1 MNLIEITQIIRNADN
16 VLILTHERPDG
27 DAIGSVSAL
36 LAYYLEQ
43 GKQASVYLPEDV
55 PAKYKEYL
63 PAEGVFIESLP
74 VEKERFDFL
83 ICLDCSDEKRL
94 GLPDCL
100 KEKFPTSGIINI
112 DHHFDNKMF
121 GNENYIDANA
131 CAVGEILFDI
141 FIPQEVIYDRSATS
155 FSSLD
160 VDNKSVNC
168 YHAEYNKMSK
178 IVANNILLAIITDTG
193 GLRFDNTTGKVFE
206 KISIL
211 TDNGADY
218 LGIIKAIFFRK
229 SYSVHLLES
238 DIALNHLNWNFGNRF
253 IYTYL
258 SEDLLSKYNVSLKD
272 IEGLIDSYR
281 VLDNALIAALI
292 TKRNDGFKISLRS
305 NDSRY
310 PVVDI
315 AHALGG
321 GGHKLAAGCSM
332 NSKDISLVIKK
343 LNELVG
349 NVLL

>member
-63 PAEGVFIESLP
+63 PGEGVFIGSLP
-74 VEKERFDFL
+74 VKNEKFNYL

-100 KEKFPTSGIINI
+100 KEKFPTSGIVNI

-121 GNENYIDANA
+121 GNENYIDPNA
-131 CAVGEILFDI
+131 CAAGEILFDVFCSI
-141 FIPQEVIYDRSATS
+141 S
-155 FSSLD
+155 
-160 VDNKSVNC
+160 
-168 YHAEYNKMSK
+168 EYKMSK
-178 IVANNILLAIITDTG
+178 IVAKNILLAIITDTG

-218 LGIIKAIFFRK
+218 LAIIKAIFFRK

-238 DIALNHLNWNFGNRF
+238 DIALNHLNWNFDNRF
-253 IYTYL
+253 VYTYL

-315 AHALGG
+315 AHALSG